1 MHGSLL
7 IDKPDGMT
15 SHDVVSRVR
24 RAARTRRV
32 GHAGTLDPF
41 ATGLLVMCVGFA
53 TRLMQFLVG
62 HDKEYIATVRL
73 GFATDTQ
80 DLTGKQIT
88 PLQSS
93 NKLSEEEVRETL
105 IEMTGPQLQLPPM
118 YSAKKIGGERLYQAA
133 REGREV
139 AREPVTITVHSIEM
153 LSGNNLWMRENN
165 DGTCD
170 FRIRVRC
177 SSGTYVRTLAHDL
190 GNRLSTGAHLAA
202 LRRTAIGQ
210 FDISSAIS
218 LEEVQRLGE
227 EGKLSDEMI
236 SLADTVSHL
245 KMIELDDERVKLAL
259 NGRQIS
265 LDESHQPDSFDELVR
280 LCDHQGNLIA
290 VGEIDASRKVV
301 KPRVVF
307 TDQR

>member
-1 MHGSLL
+1 MNGSLL

-41 ATGLLVMCVGFA
+41 ATGLLVVCVGYA

-88 PLQSS
+88 ALQSS
-93 NKLSEEEVRETL
+93 NRLSEEEVREAL
-105 IEMTGPQLQLPPM
+105 IEMVGPQLQLPPM
-118 YSAKKIGGERLYQAA
+118 YSAKKIGGERLYKAA

-139 AREPVTITVHSIEM
+139 AREPVAITVHSTEL
-153 LSGNNLWMRENN
+153 LSDSGAWMRENAE
-165 DGTCD
+165 GTCD

-210 FDISSAIS
+210 FDVANAIS
-218 LEEVQRLGE
+218 LEDAQRLGE
-227 EGKLSDEMI
+227 EGRLSDKII
-236 SLADTVSHL
+236 SLAGTASHL
-245 KMIELDDERVKLAL
+245 KMIELDDEKTRLVL
-259 NGRQIS
+259 NGRQII
-265 LDESHQPDSFDELVR
+265 LAESDQPVNVGEPLR
-280 LCDHQGNLIA
+280 LCDSRGSLIA
-290 VGEIDASRKVV
+290 VGEVDATRKAV
-301 KPRVVF
+301 KPLVVF
-307 TDQR
+307 NDQR